1 MKLTVVECR
10 VDCKRTTIIAGED
23 FKHGD
28 TNGVFVCPICKGKNV
43 NILVGPFEIEP
54 PKIKIKGGNLS
65 EKLKIAAA
73 LAKFAGQGK
82 AITRVEQLHST
93 GRGDDEPGE
102 GTPQELEEPI
112 VDDGVV
118 TGPGSSCSEYE
129 AEVSQ
134 YLGVSPKFD
143 I

>member
-1 MKLTVVECR
+1 MKLTVIECR
-10 VDCKRTTIIAGED
+10 VDCKRTTIVGAAD
-23 FKHGD
+23 FKYGD
-28 TNGVFVCPICKGKNV
+28 TNGVYVCPICKGKNV

-65 EKLKIAAA
+65 EKLKIAAT

-82 AITRVEQLHST
+82 VITRVEQLHSP

-102 GTPQELEEPI
+102 GTLQKLEEPI
-112 VDDGVV
+112 VDDGMVIR
-118 TGPGSSCSEYE
+118 PKSSCSDYE
-129 AEVSQ
+129 IEVSK
-134 YLGVSPKFD
+134 YLGVPPKFD